1 MMIKINLL
9 PIRQVKKREASK
21 QILVLYAVLL
31 VGALVGNW
39 LWWDG
44 RESVREDLALKVR
57 ATDVKIK
64 ELEKIIGEVNNIN
77 KRKQELEDKL
87 AVLKQLR
94 RGRSGPVRIL
104 DALAE
109 ATPKKVWLK
118 DYDEKGGQVKLSGT
132 AFSHE
137 DVAELMRGLQNMV
150 WTPKGM
156 GRLVEHRRDA
166 RTSRVELLGQDGAI
180 EEFNANEVGAFFTG
194 VELKTASQKE
204 NKDAVSGFTAKQVEF
219 QLTLAAQY
227 TL

>member
-9 PIRQVKKREASK
+9 PVRQVKKREAGK

-31 VGALVGNW
+31 FGALLGNW
-39 LWWDG
+39 FWWSSRD
-44 RESVREDLALKVR
+44 SAKADLVNKVR
-57 ATDVKIK
+57 ATDAKIK

-77 KRKQELEDKL
+77 KRKKELEEKL
-87 AVLKQLR
+87 SVLNELR
-94 RGRSGPVRIL
+94 KGRSGPVRIL
-104 DALAE
+104 DALVE

-118 DYDEKGGQVKLSGT
+118 EFDEKNGQVKLTGT

-137 DVAELMRGLQNMV
+137 DVAELMRGLQNVV

-156 GRLVEHRRDA
+156 GRLVERRRDA
-166 RTSRVELLGQDGAI
+166 KTTRVELLRQDGAI
-180 EEFNANEVGAFFTG
+180 EDFSSSQVGMFFTG

-204 NKDAVSGFTAKQVEF
+204 IKVEGGYASKQVEF
-219 QLTLAAQY
+219 LLTLATQY

>member
-9 PIRQVKKREASK
+9 PVRQVKKREAGK

-31 VGALVGNW
+31 FGALVGNW
-39 LWWDG
+39 FWWNSRDNAKA
-44 RESVREDLALKVR
+44 DLVNKVR
-57 ATDVKIK
+57 ATDAKIK

-77 KRKQELEDKL
+77 KRKKELEEKL
-87 AVLKQLR
+87 SVLNGLR
-94 RGRSGPVRIL
+94 KGRSGPVRIL
-104 DALAE
+104 DALVE

-118 DYDEKGGQVKLSGT
+118 EFDEKNGQVKLTGT

-137 DVAELMRGLQNMV
+137 DVAELMRGLQNVV

-166 RTSRVELLGQDGAI
+166 KTSRVELLRQDGAI
-180 EEFNANEVGAFFTG
+180 EDFSSSQVGMFFTA

-204 NKDAVSGFTAKQVEF
+204 IKVEGGYASKQVEF
-219 QLTLAAQY
+219 LLTLATQY